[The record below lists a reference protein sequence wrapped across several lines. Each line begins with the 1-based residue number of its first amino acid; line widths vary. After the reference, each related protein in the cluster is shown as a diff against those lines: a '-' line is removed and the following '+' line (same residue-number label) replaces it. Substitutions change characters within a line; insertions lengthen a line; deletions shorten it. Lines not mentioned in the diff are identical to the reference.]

1 MSYISFEKN
10 QLVNLEFALEQ
21 ELLRSNRA
29 GGYSSTTITGCNT
42 RKYHGLLVV
51 PQARLDQDN
60 HVLLSALDETIIQH
74 NEAFNFGLHMYPH
87 GNYEPKGHKYLRE
100 FTAEPIPKITYRVG
114 GVVLSK
120 EMIFAKTESRILIR
134 YTLLDAHSKTTLRLK
149 PFLAFRNVHNL
160 TRANYDANTKYQ
172 SIKNGASWQLYQNYS
187 PLYFQISKVNDYTHV
202 PDWYYNIE
210 YIREKERGFPYQ
222 EDLLVPGFFELE
234 LKKGE
239 SIIVSA
245 GLEEKEPGRF
255 KQQFNTEIKKR
266 IPRNNFENCL
276 FNAAEQFIVK
286 STDKTALMAGFP
298 WFGTWGRDTFIAL
311 PGITLTRNDE
321 QSFKAVLNTMTNSM
335 QGPFFP
341 NFNRKNPET
350 YAAVDAPLWFFWTLQ
365 QYHIIGGKS
374 KKIIWKDYG
383 KILTNILNTFRE
395 GTVNNIHML
404 ENGLLYAGNNGQALT
419 WMDVVSN
426 GKAITARDG
435 LAVEVNALWYN
446 AIRMALDFAAD
457 AGDKKFVEQWESL
470 PMLIQKSF
478 VEVFWD
484 AEKSRMADVVKD
496 NKADYSVRPNML
508 LAVSL
513 PYSPLNDE
521 TKSAI
526 LNTVRSE
533 LLTTRGLRSLSP
545 KNPKYKG
552 ILWGNQEERDQAYH
566 QGTVFPWLIDHFAE
580 AWLNLQGKSA
590 LTFVKELY
598 HNFEEVMYVRGL
610 GTISEVYDG
619 DPPHEGR
626 GAISQAW
633 NVAALLRL
641 RFIIQQNQ

>member
-1 MSYISFEKN
+1 
-10 QLVNLEFALEQ
+10 
-21 ELLRSNRA
+21 
-29 GGYSSTTITGCNT
+29 
-42 RKYHGLLVV
+42 
-51 PQARLDQDN
+51 
-60 HVLLSALDETIIQH
+60 
-74 NEAFNFGLHMYPH
+74 
-87 GNYEPKGHKYLRE
+87 
-100 FTAEPIPKITYRVG
+100 
-114 GVVLSK
+114 
-120 EMIFAKTESRILIR
+120 
-134 YTLLDAHSKTTLRLK
+134 
-149 PFLAFRNVHNL
+149 
-160 TRANYDANTKYQ
+160 
-172 SIKNGASWQLYQNYS
+172 
-187 PLYFQISKVNDYTHV
+187 
-202 PDWYYNIE
+202 
-210 YIREKERGFPYQ
+210 
-222 EDLLVPGFFELE
+222 
-234 LKKGE
+234 
-239 SIIVSA
+239 
-245 GLEEKEPGRF
+245 
-255 KQQFNTEIKKR
+255 
-266 IPRNNFENCL
+266 
-276 FNAAEQFIVK
+276 
-286 STDKTALMAGFP
+286 
-298 WFGTWGRDTFIAL
+298 
-311 PGITLTRNDE
+311 
-321 QSFKAVLNTMTNSM
+321 
-335 QGPFFP
+335 
-341 NFNRKNPET
+341 
-350 YAAVDAPLWFFWTLQ
+350 
-365 QYHIIGGKS
+365 
-374 KKIIWKDYG
+374 
-383 KILTNILNTFRE
+383 
-395 GTVNNIHML
+395 ML

-457 AGDKKFVEQWESL
+457 AGDKKIVEQWESL